1 MYSIAPLF
9 PYLERAEKFVSENT
23 REVFLC
29 HSCPNI
35 SSTVLSSW
43 QHGLLT
49 LICKYRAGQPSLEKL
64 HFLAVQCR
72 QSEKVLHPQR
82 GRESMDLSEIKS
94 PLPTRDGAH
103 LDVIHKSQLLSL
115 LTEFILSEA
124 ETWLNLGSRLPS
136 SFIEWCLSLVR
147 GKRRPCQTKL
157 G

>member
-49 LICKYRAGQPSLEKL
+49 LICKYRAGQASLEKL

-72 QSEKVLHPQR
+72 Q
-82 GRESMDLSEIKS
+82 ESMDLSEIKS
-94 PLPTRDGAH
+94 PWPTRDGAH

-115 LTEFILSEA
+115 LSEFILSEA

-136 SFIEWCLSLVR
+136 SFIEWCLSQVR